1 MAATHL
7 KGSLQGPVG
16 LLSARKPSSTNF
28 LSYGGFFR
36 GHPRQQRVVFPSV
49 ACSTDHKVGAGCL
62 KPSGKRL
69 HDGGENTYMDNL
81 NRSRKRSPLSEELE
95 LMYVEEGEQ
104 CAKELQQSGRSFVDG
119 IVDYISSDKEY
130 YKFIINACKENTNM
144 IIQMGFVSSSD
155 RDEIIKG
162 LEKIEDEIEN
172 GKFEWIENKDVRN
185 KIVTQIKLLQVE
197 LVLFALRNWGFVLPH
212 ILGRANW
219 ILLADLILSKVE
231 LLEKD
236 VSQLRTC
243 RDNIDSMLHINFQ
256 LGGTDGCA
264 NRLSEDGSHLIQ
276 NTVITFA
283 NMITGEIAINLSSL
297 EQEMC
302 SWMGLRFL
310 TPNDKVTESVSLL
323 RKHITDLDKVAAIR
337 SDSLGNNCIQDVS
350 RRFLNVYKIVEQILK
365 VAADIGKNAYFN
377 HEKIKSSLSIGSI
390 KTSGI
395 KNLRMVKVKEED
407 QSEKKKDE
415 DEHSTQDLKSRSDLT
430 MKRLLDWLVKHKTG
444 ENLLTLCTL

>member
-1 MAATHL
+1 MMVARSPRED
-7 KGSLQGPVG
+7 GSWVVTAKLW
-16 LLSARKPSSTNF
+16 
-28 LSYGGFFR
+28 
-36 GHPRQQRVVFPSV
+36 PRLAEVIEADPEAV
-49 ACSTDHKVGAGCL
+49 L
-62 KPSGKRL
+62 KPATAARLGFGRVPKPVDMVNHASRMLLTYVSCVKRPVTE
-69 HDGGENTYMDNL
+69 HVVVRQHG
-81 NRSRKRSPLSEELE
+81 
-95 LMYVEEGEQ
+95 
-104 CAKELQQSGRSFVDG
+104 
-119 IVDYISSDKEY
+119 
-130 YKFIINACKENTNM
+130 
-144 IIQMGFVSSSD
+144 GFVSSSD

-172 GKFEWIENKDVRN
+172 GKFEWIENKDVRSN
-185 KIVTQIKLLQVE
+185 IVRALIDRVGEPARKLDATSRHVQKLIILRIWLCDSADKIVTQIKLLQVE